1 MTILAA
7 DPLDQENPPKLF
19 SQRKGIDNCSELNK
33 NVAYRPT
40 EKDTLWKCG
49 LEGLGRALLEK
60 MPLEIGL

>member
-1 MTILAA
+1 MTVLAA

-19 SQRKGIDNCSELNK
+19 PQRKGIGNCSDLNK
-33 NVAYRPT
+33 NVAYR
-40 EKDTLWKCG
+40 DTLWKCG